1 MKLVRVTRENLA
13 HWQGELESLEMR
25 SSYPLGGDTFRISHG
40 RNYFAFF
47 ERLGD
52 VRYYAWEH
60 DHQLVAVGCGVL
72 RRNPSRW
79 YLADVKVRSDFRGQH
94 LPIAML
100 KRAFLPNWLRCG
112 KGYAV
117 AMNPADG
124 SEPKSVRLMQHFGWI
139 PPSLIAS
146 FQLQIFSADVDKMR
160 ALLSI
165 VTQQS
170 GLGRPHFVSL
180 KGVKD
185 LILESTK
192 QPLSLLHAKFGDAVD
207 ERTFREPQKGSTHM
221 WCCPAQSPLAAALAQ
236 AGEAPSATATVIQH
250 RLGGFDWRRLDTSE
264 I

>member
-1 MKLVRVTRENLA
+1 MKFVRITRENLA
-13 HWQGELESLEMR
+13 RWQGELEALEMR
-25 SSYPLGGDTFRISHG
+25 ASYPLGSDTFRISHG
-40 RNYFAFF
+40 KDYFAFF

-52 VRYYAWEH
+52 VRYYAWEN
-60 DHQLVAVGCGVL
+60 DGQLVAVGCGVL
-72 RRNPSRW
+72 RKNPARW
-79 YLADVKVRSDFRGQH
+79 YLADVKVRADFRGQH

-100 KRAFLPNWLRCG
+100 KRAFFQNWLRCG

-124 SEPKSVRLMQHFGWI
+124 SEPKSARLLQHFGWI
-139 PPSLIAS
+139 PPSLISS
-146 FQLQIFSADVDKMR
+146 FQLHIYSADVDKMR
-160 ALLSI
+160 SVLPL

-185 LILESTK
+185 LIFESTK
-192 QPLSLLHAKFGDAVD
+192 QPLSLLHAKFGDSVD

-221 WCCPAQSPLAAALAQ
+221 WCCPAQSPLAAALSQ
-236 AGEAPSATATVIQH
+236 VGEAPSATATVLQH